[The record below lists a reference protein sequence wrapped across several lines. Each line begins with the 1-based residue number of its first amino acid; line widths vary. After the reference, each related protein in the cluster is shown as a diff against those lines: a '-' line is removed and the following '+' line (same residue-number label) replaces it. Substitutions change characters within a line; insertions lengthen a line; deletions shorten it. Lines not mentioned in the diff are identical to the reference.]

1 MSKIVEY
8 ISAGCRTGALNT
20 PLLGWFIISLLWVE
34 SLMKWFHLLPL
45 YHYRIYQASCLFA
58 RTISKIQHPSNTLVS
73 ERSWR
78 GRSSRTEDFSKNCR
92 DVNFI
97 PSTFGVTHTKLY
109 GNLIA
114 KLTVQSCLVVYRN
127 KWWWHNCDNSWC
139 MVHPELCPNPT
150 KTQFWDVLSDNDTIT
165 PGDMQTGWEP
175 IGSHWISAKT
185 YKRYIHRKTKTGRA
199 VLLEAEAALSIA
211 QVKECLTSTW
221 RHVGKRI
228 HLRNKNQ
235 NLPTN

>member
-20 PLLGWFIISLLWVE
+20 PLLSWFIISLLWVE

-45 YHYRIYQASCLFA
+45 CHCTTTGSTNLPAFLLGLFQRYNTH
-58 RTISKIQHPSNTLVS
+58 RTHWFRREAGEVGPAGRKIS
-73 ERSWR
+73 R
-78 GRSSRTEDFSKNCR
+78 RTAEMS
-92 DVNFI
+92 I
-97 PSTFGVTHTKLY
+97 LYPSTFWVTHTKLY
-109 GNLIA
+109 SNLIA

-127 KWWWHNCDNSWC
+127 KWWWHNYDNSWC

-165 PGDMQTGWEP
+165 PGDRQTGWEP

-211 QVKECLTSTW
+211 QVKECF
-221 RHVGKRI
+221 I
-228 HLRNKNQ
+228 
-235 NLPTN
+235 NLETCW